1 MIIEFTPLCKNA
13 VEKKEPIKLSLEVGN
28 QSRTFATMLSSE
40 ILKTYGKD
48 ALSEDSIQIKAIG
61 NAGNSFGAFLLKGIK
76 LEIIGDSNDYLG
88 KGLSGGKII
97 AKISNEA
104 TFHLK
109 KISSQ
114 EMLVCMEQ
122 PRVKCI

>member
-1 MIIEFTPLCKNA
+1 
-13 VEKKEPIKLSLEVGN
+13 
-28 QSRTFATMLSSE
+28 MLSSE

-48 ALSEDSIQIKAIG
+48 ALDEDSIHIKAIG
-61 NAGNSFGAFLLKGIK
+61 NAGNSFGAFLLKGVK

-97 AKISNEA
+97 AKFQMKPL
-104 TFHLK
+104 FHLK

-114 EMLVCMEQ
+114 EMLVYTELQ
-122 PRVKCI
+122 KVKCI